1 MTPEIK
7 PGIVTITLNP
17 AIDETVV
24 LHQLQPGAVN
34 RATHHHRQA
43 GGKGINVSS
52 MLGGYG
58 IPTTATGFLG
68 RENPALF
75 EELFQMRMIRDEFI
89 RLDGKTRSGIK
100 IVGESTTDINLP
112 GLTPGTAELRALED
126 KLGGLVKPGRWFVI
140 AGSLPAGFSISQLE
154 NILRQLKAGGAK
166 IAADMSGAALQAA
179 IDCGVD
185 LIKPNHHELAEIL
198 HRELTDHHS
207 FATEARR
214 LQREKVPHV
223 ILSLG
228 SEGAMFVSPDGAFI
242 AQAPPVKVM
251 STVGAGDSMLAG
263 YLAGLVT
270 GMPAEMRAKL
280 ATVFAWSALE
290 DIKRQ
295 PPTAEQ
301 SAVRTAAIG
310 IRPLEE

>member
-7 PGIVTITLNP
+7 PGIVTVTLNP
-17 AIDETVV
+17 AIDETVF
-24 LHQLQPGAVN
+24 LDQLRPGAVN

-43 GGKGINVSS
+43 GGKGVNVSS
-52 MLGGYG
+52 MLGGHG

-75 EELFQMRMIRDEFI
+75 EELFQTRMIRDEFI
-89 RLDGKTRSGIK
+89 RIDGNTRSGIK

-112 GLTPGTAELRALED
+112 GLTPGSADLRALEE
-126 KLGGLVKPGRWFVI
+126 KLGGMVTPGRWFVI
-140 AGSLPAGFSISQLE
+140 AGSLPAGFPISQLE
-154 NILRQLKAGGAK
+154 NILRLLKAGGAK

-198 HRELTDHHS
+198 HRDPTNHHS
-207 FATEARR
+207 LATEARR
-214 LQREKVPHV
+214 IQREKVPHV

-228 SEGAMFVSPDGAFI
+228 SEGAMFASPDGAFI

-290 DIKRQ
+290 DIRRQ
-295 PPTAEQ
+295 APTAEE
-301 SAVRTAAIG
+301 SAVRTAAIR